1 MFSLKPK
8 EEKFFELFREGA
20 GIVKEGAMMMQHM
33 MTCYE
38 CVATR
43 LDELMKLQQRNDDIT
58 DTIIQRLD
66 ETFITPFDREDIYSL
81 ARGMDEIMDA
91 ICSCVDKMVLYKI
104 GRPLPDFQAMVMA
117 FGKNAETISETVLLL
132 RDIKNN
138 YSEIME
144 KCQEIKRLEGEGDR
158 LYRLGVAKLF
168 EDGMPPLEV
177 IKWKEVYQ
185 QIEKALDRSEKISKK
200 IQGVVLKYA

>member
-8 EEKFFELFREGA
+8 EELFFELFKEGA
-20 GIVKEGAMMMQHM
+20 GIVKEGALMMQDM

-38 CVATR
+38 CVASR
-43 LDELMKLQQRNDDIT
+43 LDELSGLQRRNDEIT
-58 DTIIQRLD
+58 DTIIRRLD

-91 ICSCVDKMVLYKI
+91 IYSCVDKMVLYKI
-104 GRPLPDFQAMVMA
+104 GRPLPDFQEMVVA

-132 RDIKNN
+132 KDVKKN
-138 YSEIME
+138 YVEIMA
-144 KCQEIKRLEGEGDR
+144 KCQEIKRLESEGDR

-168 EDGMPPLEV
+168 EDGMPLLEV

-185 QIEKALDRSEKISKK
+185 QVEKALDRSEKISKK